1 MNPNTIICVHQG
13 LNLVPLEV
21 YLWLL
26 DNTLILASVPN
37 SLLPPSP
44 FLLTSASIP
53 KKQTSAFQLGYT
65 CCAGIPTSQQPRG
78 VLTLAS
84 FPKERL
90 GCDITA
96 RTVLQSTL
104 LHHPKGARV
113 VLSGMM
119 PTKGMLRGV
128 DAQPSPNPQQVL
140 RLLTGLPAKLDR
152 AANGLICPAAV
163 ASILE
168 MC

>member
-1 MNPNTIICVHQG
+1 MLCWGSHFSAATWGFDIG
-13 LNLVPLEV
+13 
-21 YLWLL
+21 
-26 DNTLILASVPN
+26 
-37 SLLPPSP
+37 LLPS
-44 FLLTSASIP
+44 
-53 KKQTSAFQLGYT
+53 
-65 CCAGIPTSQQPRG
+65 
-78 VLTLAS
+78 
-84 FPKERL
+84 KERL

-104 LHHPKGARV
+104 LHHPKGARI